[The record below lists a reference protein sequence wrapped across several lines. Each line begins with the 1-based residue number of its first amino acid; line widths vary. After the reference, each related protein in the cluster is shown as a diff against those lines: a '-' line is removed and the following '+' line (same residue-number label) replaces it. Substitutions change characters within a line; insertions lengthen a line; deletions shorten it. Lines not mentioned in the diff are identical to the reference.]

1 MKMLKKLTALL
12 LVAVMAL
19 MLGACHKKNETA
31 VTIDGFKFTSA
42 YYLCALINADSEA
55 KTKAQEIA
63 EKDDKI
69 DTSKEDYYYSVKID
83 KKDYKTW
90 VKDRALEMIKEIA
103 AYKVKCKEAKLEIDE
118 QTKASAEYYAQAYWS
133 SYGYAQLFEPNGV
146 SFDTYKAYM
155 LDASYSSL
163 YFDHLYAEGGEKEIK
178 KDDLSKQMTENYA
191 LVDMIQVN
199 YSELSDEEKTTKK
212 TALEASAEEL
222 KSKKKDFETVYYEY
236 NEKQEEAEQST
247 EEEKPQ
253 DKLAT
258 IVGKSET
265 NYAFAKIDDVMKMA
279 QNEVKFFDDTDS
291 STYYV
296 IVKKDISADPYY
308 LKNMDATLRNDIKG
322 DEFKAD
328 IEKFAKT
335 LKADVKKSA
344 VNQFDVKDLIYPQ
357 NNAQA

>member
-1 MKMLKKLTALL
+1 MKMIKKITALL

-31 VTIDGFKFTSA
+31 VTVDGFKFTSA

-83 KKDYKTW
+83 KKDYTTW
-90 VKDRALEMIKEIA
+90 VKDRALEMLKEIA
-103 AYKVKCKEAKLEIDE
+103 AYKSKCKGAKLELDE
-118 QTKASAEYYAQAYWS
+118 QTKSSAEYYAQAYWS
-133 SYGYAQLFEPNGV
+133 SYGYSQLFEPNGV

-163 YFDHLYAEGGEKEIK
+163 YFDHLYAEGGEKEIS
-178 KDDLSKQMTENYA
+178 KDDLSKQMIENYA
-191 LVDMIQVN
+191 LVDMVQVN
-199 YSELSDEEKTTKK
+199 YSELSDDEKAAKK

-236 NEKQEEAEQST
+236 NEKQEESAEQST
-247 EEEKPQ
+247 EDAPV
-253 DKLAT
+253 DKLAA

-279 QNEVKFFDDTDS
+279 QDEVQFFDDADS
-291 STYYV
+291 STYYL

-335 LKADVKKSA
+335 LKTDVKKSA
-344 VNQFDVKDLIYPQ
+344 IKQFDVKKIIYPES
-357 NNAQA
+357 NTQA